1 MSTKLTMKPGER
13 VSESGIYE
21 ATRSGRR
28 ISMRKGQ
35 YASKTPTLNEE
46 WEKVIDAKKP
56 RKSRASSTA
65 RKNILVVPL
74 V

>member
-1 MSTKLTMKPGER
+1 MSTKLTIKQGEK

-35 YASKTPTLNEE
+35 YAAKTPALGEE
-46 WEKVIDAKKP
+46 WEKVTDTNRL
-56 RKSRASSTA
+56 RKSPAPSIA
-65 RKNILVVPL
+65 RIVDQAITK
-74 V
+74 